1 MHDIFLRD
9 FVNLHDALKVV
20 NATYED
26 VSADEVKGKVEIEY
40 QGNTQMVEVNGNGR
54 LDCVSNAIKAVTGKD
69 YTLESYVEHALEEK
83 STSKAAS
90 YVSISTENATHWGV
104 GIHSDIMTSSV
115 RALVSAVNRML
126 TAK

>member
-1 MHDIFLRD
+1 M
-9 FVNLHDALKVV
+9 
-20 NATYED
+20 
-26 VSADEVKGKVEIEY
+26 
-40 QGNTQMVEVNGNGR
+40 
-54 LDCVSNAIKAVTGKD
+54 TGKN

-115 RALVSAVNRML
+115 HALVSAVNRML